1 MQSIVVMDT
10 MEKQSLFNYCGSCK
24 NFIGGGDFGLC
35 CTKHYD
41 LCYALDETG
50 ECKHYEYDK
59 INARSWLHQCPHCG
73 KVWTYFIPFQRKAVV
88 SEHGDEIDV
97 QKVWY
102 CQDCDLTIKLTFKNA
117 NGDDFVWEAN
127 KDNNIN

>member
-73 KVWTYFIPFQRKAVV
+73 KVWTYCVPFDGK
-88 SEHGDEIDV
+88 SKSGEYDI
-97 QKVWY
+97 QKLWY
-102 CQDCDLTIKLTFKNA
+102 CQDCDITIKMTYKNA
-117 NGDDFVWEAN
+117 NGDDFVWEEN
-127 KDNNIN
+127 KNNNIN